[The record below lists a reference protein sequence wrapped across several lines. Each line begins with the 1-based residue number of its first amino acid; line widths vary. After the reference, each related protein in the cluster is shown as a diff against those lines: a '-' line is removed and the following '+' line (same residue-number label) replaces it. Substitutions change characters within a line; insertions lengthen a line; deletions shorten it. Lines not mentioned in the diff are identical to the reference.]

1 MECSIKRATSSNSSC
16 DSAAVPCGMRIS
28 RRHWRPASLFTAIVI
43 TCSLC
48 FLSPPTGASGSVTGL
63 TGFVE
68 PAAGFGFLDHAI
80 LDARH
85 TIELSMYELE
95 DPTIESDLVARA
107 RAGVVVQVI
116 LDSEYGILSVN
127 TPAKNILTRG
137 GVRVVWAPASQIFH
151 AKYLIIDG
159 TKLFIGT
166 ANFTAQYYSST
177 RDFWILDRNRVDID
191 AAKATFAADFA
202 HRSAP
207 LGKGNSDLVWSPG
220 STDALVN
227 LISSA
232 KHSLLIENEE
242 MDSYTIE
249 SALEAAASRGVDV
262 DVVMTY
268 DSEWHDALSQL
279 AQAGVHVHVLSS
291 NQVYIHA
298 KVICADCSAGKG
310 TVFVGSENFSTSS
323 LSYNREL
330 GIITSEPS
338 VTRDIASTVLA
349 DYAQGTA
356 NF

>member
-1 MECSIKRATSSNSSC
+1 MSIWQ
-16 DSAAVPCGMRIS
+16 
-28 RRHWRPASLFTAIVI
+28 RHAHPVSLFTAMIVAG
-43 TCSLC
+43 TLFSLMT
-48 FLSPPTGASGSVTGL
+48 PTNAGASSEGL
-63 TGFVE
+63 TTFVE

-80 LDARH
+80 LDAHH

-95 DPTIESDLVARA
+95 DPTIESDLAARA
-107 RAGVVVQVI
+107 LAGVVVKVI
-116 LDSEYGILSVN
+116 LDSDYGISSVN
-127 TPAKNILTRG
+127 TPAKNTLTRD
-137 GVRVVWAPASQIFH
+137 GVHVVWAPSSQIFH
-151 AKYLIIDG
+151 AKYLIVDG
-159 TKLFIGT
+159 TRLYIGT

-177 RDFWILDRNRVDID
+177 RDFWILDQDRADIS
-191 AAKATFAADFA
+191 AAVSTFSADFA

-207 LGKGNSDLVWSPG
+207 LDKGSGDLVWSPG

-232 KHSLLIENEE
+232 KHSLLVENEE

-249 SALEAAASRGVDV
+249 SALEAAASDGVDV
-262 DVVMTY
+262 EVVMTY
-268 DSEWHDALSQL
+268 DSEWHDALTQL

-298 KVICADCSAGKG
+298 KVICADCGAGQG

-338 VTRDIASTVLA
+338 VTREVAATVSA
-349 DYAQGTA
+349 DYIQGTP

>member
-1 MECSIKRATSSNSSC
+1 MSFLQRL
-16 DSAAVPCGMRIS
+16 
-28 RRHWRPASLFTAIVI
+28 RRSASLCAATIVACTFT
-43 TCSLC
+43 
-48 FLSPPTGASGSVTGL
+48 FLSSPTGASGSSTGL
-63 TGFVE
+63 TTFVE

-80 LDARH
+80 LDAHR

-116 LDSEYGILSVN
+116 LDSEYGISSVN
-127 TPAKNILTRG
+127 SPAKNVLTRG
-137 GVRVVWAPASQIFH
+137 GVHVVWAPNSQIFH

-159 TKLFIGT
+159 TELYIGT

-177 RDFWILDRNRVDID
+177 RDFWILDKNRVDIN
-191 AAKATFAADFA
+191 AAKATFAADFT

-207 LGKGNSDLVWSPG
+207 LSKGNDDLVWSPG

-232 KHSLLIENEE
+232 KHSLLVENEE

-268 DSEWHDALSQL
+268 DSQWHDALSQL
-279 AQAGVHVHVLSS
+279 AQADVHVHVLSS
-291 NQVYIHA
+291 NEVYIHA
-298 KVICADCSAGKG
+298 KVICADCSAGRG

-338 VTRDIASTVLA
+338 VTRDVASTVLA